1 MKRNLAPMPT
11 QRGMAMLSAIFILVV
26 LAMLGAAAMTLS
38 TSQHMGSVQDLQS
51 ARALNA
57 ARSGL
62 EWAAYQRAVNNSPA
76 VGTSST
82 TTFTFPGGASS
93 LADFTV
99 TVTSSPVADTQG
111 RPTGVTRIVATA
123 CNEPNAACPNT
134 TDPSNLYIERQ
145 VEMLF

>member
-1 MKRNLAPMPT
+1 MKRNLA

-26 LAMLGAAAMTLS
+26 LAMLGAAAVDLS
-38 TSQHMGSVQDLQS
+38 TSQHMGSVQDLQA

-57 ARSGL
+57 ARSGV
-62 EWAAYQRAVNNSPA
+62 EWAAYRQAVNNYCATGATCTNS
-76 VGTSST
+76 
-82 TTFTFPGGASS
+82 FTFPGGAAS